1 MNMRCPYKVTRNTTT
16 IDKRTYHRQLVPLSL
31 PPSPLSTSIK
41 VSIKSIAN
49 CINVPSEEISL
60 LELSLHKQ
68 STFNNNNHRALC
80 LQSCCCLLE
89 LLHNSL
95 LTLSYSLLQFLLI
108 SDSIPPTKQS
118 DQNQHQRLY
127 IYCCCGWSLSL
138 SYV

>member
-16 IDKRTYHRQLVPLSL
+16 IDKTNLSSTTCPTL
-31 PPSPLSTSIK
+31 SPSFPPQY
-41 VSIKSIAN
+41 
-49 CINVPSEEISL
+49 INQSFHQKHCK
-60 LELSLHKQ
+60 LHKCAFRRNLVTGIITPQ
-68 STFNNNNHRALC
+68 NNPHLTTTITELC
-80 LQSCCCLLE
+80 VSCCCLLE
-89 LLHNSL
+89 LLHNNL